1 MSNNKLSSNQNSNI
15 TMNIPRRTQQYR
27 NKRLR
32 EILEREDAWQRHT
45 VNKSTHNINPHNNIA
60 NSANSAKSNFEDDDP
75 HDFDGFDAPMG
86 ANIDDLQEDFNNV
99 ENLGIGGLSMQ
110 DLVQATCL
118 TKETIEMDIGKV
130 FRLNEYRPV
139 STYRE
144 LCKSNNGQLG
154 RSLFVN
160 QSCKYSLLDTIIF
173 FNGLLK
179 HYPTTPMDAIDSMLK
194 WIHGM
199 TENSNIP
206 ESFAGLNKCLTIQE
220 RIIEVPFC
228 STKGC
233 GHIFDPNIDV
243 MQSCPKCHKEG
254 YKKSNRAGSEKQFL
268 PIATFEYSPVIW
280 KEMDMIV
287 HNSQFRHTI
296 QRNLP
301 NRSKDSDLIFD
312 FVDAEQCTAFINNY
326 SQERFTLYLAF
337 SEMVD
342 GISRSLCSPENLTA
356 QLICYASLPISE
368 RNKHANIF
376 VTAICRSEDQP
387 HANVL
392 RRMLIG
398 ELEYSK

>member
-1 MSNNKLSSNQNSNI
+1 MSNNKLSSNQNSNV
-15 TMNIPRRTQQYR
+15 TMNIPRRTQQYQ

-32 EILEREDAWQRHT
+32 EILERGDAWQRHT
-45 VNKSTHNINPHNNIA
+45 ANKSTHNTNLHNNVA
-60 NSANSAKSNFEDDDP
+60 NSANSAKSNFKDDDP

-99 ENLGIGGLSMQ
+99 ENLGISGLSMQ

-118 TKETIEMDIGKV
+118 TKETIEMDIGKM

-139 STYRE
+139 STYHE
-144 LCKSNNGQLG
+144 LCKSNNGQLE

-206 ESFAGLNKCLTIQE
+206 ESFTGLNKCLTIQE

-254 YKKSNRAGSEKQFL
+254 YKKSNRAGSEK
-268 PIATFEYSPVIW
+268 
-280 KEMDMIV
+280 
-287 HNSQFRHTI
+287 
-296 QRNLP
+296 
-301 NRSKDSDLIFD
+301 
-312 FVDAEQCTAFINNY
+312 
-326 SQERFTLYLAF
+326 
-337 SEMVD
+337 
-342 GISRSLCSPENLTA
+342 
-356 QLICYASLPISE
+356 
-368 RNKHANIF
+368 
-376 VTAICRSEDQP
+376 
-387 HANVL
+387 
-392 RRMLIG
+392 
-398 ELEYSK
+398 